1 MLFLQPNHSKNRI
14 LPYYSNSPIGLVN
27 PRNITKS
34 YTPQPGESLLR
45 NVSIIKPNEIEAA
58 MITGIEVTDQDS
70 AAQATKALRAKGIDI
85 AIVTLGK
92 AGIVINDR
100 GQISHCPACKVDAV
114 DTTAAGDA
122 FTGGLVHMLAQ
133 GHSLD
138 QACRFASKVSAL
150 SVTKYGAQA
159 SMPSLQEVN
168 DFALL

>member
-1 MLFLQPNHSKNRI
+1 MDVVIAASKMAASLGIPFI
-14 LPYYSNSPIGLVN
+14 LDPAPAADL
-27 PRNITKS
+27 PD
-34 YTPQPGESLLR
+34 ELLR

-92 AGIVINDR
+92 AGVVINDR
-100 GQISHCPACKVDAV
+100 GQISHCPACKVGAV

-168 DFALL
+168 DFAAFKQ